1 MRLRIASFA
10 GALLVLTVV
19 YAPQLKR
26 LIAFCLNEGYDS
38 YVIVA
43 PAITIYLVWISRQ
56 KIFRDVES
64 SLFAAGVFGTAGLIA
79 AILARYYAPTLGE
92 NDYLSLTALSFC
104 LFFFAIFLACLGSKT
119 FKAAIFPLS
128 MLLFFVP
135 LPAEVAGRIV
145 AGLQAGSATL
155 VYWLFT
161 LLHVP
166 VLREG
171 MVFTV
176 PGVSIEIAAEC
187 SGINSSLAL
196 LITCLLVAHETLRTS
211 THRAIFVLCS
221 LPLSFLKNGIRIV
234 TLTMLATKVDMRFL
248 TGNLHHR
255 GGFVFFAITLA
266 LLFPVWKLLVKREQA
281 LLGKT
286 QPLSPAMTAAS
297 LNS

>member
-10 GALLVLTVV
+10 GALLVLTIV

-26 LIAFCLNEGYDS
+26 LIGFCLNEEYDS
-38 YVIVA
+38 YVLVA
-43 PAITIYLVWISRQ
+43 PAITIYLLWSSRQ
-56 KIFRDVES
+56 KIFPDADS
-64 SLFAAGVFGTAGLIA
+64 SFFVAAALGMAGIIA
-79 AILARYYAPTLGE
+79 AILARHYAPTLGE

-104 LFFFAIFLACLGSKT
+104 LFFFAIFLACFGAKT
-119 FKAAIFPLS
+119 FRAAIFPLT

-187 SGINSSLAL
+187 SGINSTLAL

-211 THRAIFVLCS
+211 AHRAIFVLCS
-221 LPLSFLKNGIRIV
+221 VPLSFLKNGIRIV
-234 TLTMLATKVDMRFL
+234 TLTMLAAKVDMSFL

-255 GGFVFFAITLA
+255 GGFVFFAMTLA
-266 LLFPVWKLLVKREQA
+266 LLFPVWKLLLKREQA
-281 LLGKT
+281 LFGKAE
-286 QPLSPAMTAAS
+286 PLSPAMSTAS